1 MERPIN
7 RSYTLIELLMSLS
20 VIFIILGLMLPSVFG
35 VNRQAVKMQCA
46 NNLRQVSQVLNA
58 WAMSHDNFPQDY
70 NELVTDG
77 YISNL
82 SVFKCPYT
90 DSIDDY
96 EFLVR
101 GKAVNSVGASDAIVH
116 CSHCNMSVYI
126 DTHVKEHK

>member
-82 SVFKCPYT
+82 SAFKCPYT
-90 DSIDDY
+90 DSVDDY

-101 GKAVNSVGASDAIVH
+101 SKKVDSIGAGDAIVH
-116 CSHCNMSVYI
+116 CRHCDMFVYI
-126 DTHVKEHK
+126 DTHVEEHK